1 MSYLPALNVTT
12 LWLLHSHAGGTDGL
26 MQTERREAYR
36 VSVSGDDAVTADVT
50 GERGRANGDVVD
62 LNLKGATVLFPV
74 AQAPYFAVGES
85 VTVDLHSVKASLR
98 LVQVRA
104 TVQARSELEDARRF
118 GLSFSDP
125 AVLRS
130 GLSTRLLPL
139 FNQRKAVRVEPSDSA
154 PVDVR
159 VCVEELEIVARLRD
173 ISSEGVGLLID
184 AESEAGLSRVVNVI
198 LKLQLHPDGRILT
211 FRASIRN
218 RTRQEA
224 ESAVHYGLRLEP
236 SGTTGF
242 SEQQTHVVNYVMDRK
257 RDLLQSRVGQ

>member
-1 MSYLPALNVTT
+1 
-12 LWLLHSHAGGTDGL
+12 

-36 VSVSGDDAVTADVT
+36 VPVSGDDAVTADVT
-50 GERGRANGDVVD
+50 GEKGRANGEVVD
-62 LNLKGATVLFPV
+62 LSLKGATILFPV
-74 AQAPYFAVGES
+74 AQGPNFTVGES
-85 VTVDLHSVKASLR
+85 VTLDLHSVKASLR

-130 GLSTRLLPL
+130 ELSARLLRL
-139 FNQRKAVRVEPSDSA
+139 FNQRKAFRVEPSDSV

-159 VCVEELEIVARLRD
+159 VCVEELEIVARLQD
-173 ISSEGVGLLID
+173 ISSAGVGLLMD
-184 AESEAGLSRVVNVI
+184 AESEARLSRVENVI
-198 LKLQLHPDGRILT
+198 LKLQLPPDGRILT

-224 ESAVHYGLRLEP
+224 EGAVHYGLRLES
-236 SGTTGF
+236 SGTPRF
-242 SEQQTHVVNYVMDRK
+242 SEQQTDVVNYVMDRK
-257 RDLLQSRVGQ
+257 RDLLLSGVGQ